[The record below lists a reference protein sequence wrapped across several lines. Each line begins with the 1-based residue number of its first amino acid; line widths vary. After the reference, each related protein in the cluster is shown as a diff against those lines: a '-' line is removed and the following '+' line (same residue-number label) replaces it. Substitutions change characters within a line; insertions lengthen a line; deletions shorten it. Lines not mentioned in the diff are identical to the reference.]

1 MFADSDMPADEL
13 RNGTFVAILMEDEQQ
28 FYITEIIK
36 CGEGDQRYKVAFL
49 KRLKRVGGSK
59 DKYWGFPTIEDVDII
74 HRNSILD
81 IFPIMDINMKM
92 SNSRIIV
99 MEVLKFIFLKSRIFT
114 TIQSQNMVMV

>member
-1 MFADSDMPADEL
+1 MPADEL
-13 RNGTFVAILMEDEQQ
+13 GNGTFEFDAILMEDEQ
-28 FYITEIIK
+28 FYIAEIK
-36 CGEGDQRYKVAFL
+36 CSEGDQLYKVAFL